1 MAKQGGS
8 AKGAAKGR
16 AKAPISGSWKNL
28 VGRDAGAGEFVSVHA
43 TRVEVVMAAAERSG
57 LLSEKGGRIGGRVS
71 PALVR
76 QAKAQTGIKT
86 DTDLIE
92 FALASVALEDRF
104 AESFKAVRG
113 TVDPDLKLGF

>member
-1 MAKQGGS
+1 MAKQGS
-8 AKGAAKGR
+8 SIKDAAKSHGTGASGVSRKGR
-16 AKAPISGSWKNL
+16 VP
-28 VGRDAGAGEFVSVHA
+28 RDAGTGQFPGVNG
-43 TRVEVVMAAAERSG
+43 TRVEAVMAAAERSG
-57 LLSEKGGRIGGRVS
+57 LLHEKVGRIGGRVS

-86 DTDLIE
+86 DTDLIA

-113 TVDPDLKLGF
+113 TIDPDLKLGF